1 MRRRMRMRRMRK
13 KRIRTMRRMRRIR
26 GMRRMRRRMMM
37 RKHTKLAGWQ
47 AGWSKRG
54 LAGSERKVMDL

>member
-1 MRRRMRMRRMRK
+1 MRRMRRMRK
-13 KRIRTMRRMRRIR
+13 RIRTRRRMRRIG
-26 GMRRMRRRMMM
+26 GMRRMRM

-54 LAGSERKVMDL
+54 LAGSQRKVMDLW

>member
-1 MRRRMRMRRMRK
+1 MRKRIRTMRKRMRRIRGTRRMRRRMRRMRRMRK
-13 KRIRTMRRMRRIR
+13 HM
-26 GMRRMRRRMMM
+26 
-37 RKHTKLAGWQ
+37 KLSGWQ